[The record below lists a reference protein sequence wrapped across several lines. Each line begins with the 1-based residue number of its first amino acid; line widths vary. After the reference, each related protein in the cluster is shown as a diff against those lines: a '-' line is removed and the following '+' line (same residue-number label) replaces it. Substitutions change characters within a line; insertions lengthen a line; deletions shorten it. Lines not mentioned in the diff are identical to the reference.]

1 MTTTENPKSSQGKLG
16 ELLRTNKIAILLEI
30 AVVFVPLYIL
40 LFVSDRLGGNDFIS
54 LGGDVVLVG
63 GPLVY
68 VGMVLALAAVW
79 VTSKLR
85 GSSWNDFGLAQPKN
99 WGRTI
104 LIGIGMTLIFMVA
117 ATLLSQL
124 VKVVFQ
130 TPDADLSRFAPLHGN
145 LPNLIINVVAL
156 WFTAG
161 FLEEF
166 LWRGY
171 LMNRLIDL
179 LGKNTKL
186 AWAISLIGSAIIFG
200 LAHSYQG
207 LPGIIKISA
216 VGLLLGGGFLAVR
229 RNLWPLIIVHIIIDT
244 VSMVQHFISG

>member
-1 MTTTENPKSSQGKLG
+1 MKDTNTIQKKIGV
-16 ELLRTNKIAILLEI
+16 LLQTNKFAILLEI
-30 AVVFVPLYIL
+30 AVVFVPLYVL
-40 LFVSDRLGGNDFIS
+40 LIVSNQLGGNDFIS

-68 VGMVLALAAVW
+68 VGMILALAAVW
-79 VTSKLR
+79 VTSKMR
-85 GSSWNDFGLAQPKN
+85 GCSWSEYGLARPKS
-99 WGRTI
+99 WVRTI
-104 LIGIGMTLIFMVA
+104 LMGIGMTIVFLVA

-124 VKVVFQ
+124 IK
-130 TPDADLSRFAPLHGN
+130 TPEADLSRFAPLHGN

-179 LGKNTKL
+179 QGKNTKL

-200 LAHSYQG
+200 LAHAYQG
-207 LPGIIKISA
+207 LPGVIKRSSA
-216 VGLLLGGGFLAVR
+216 RRGLPGGGSQSVAFDHRAYHHRYHKHGATLFQWV
-229 RNLWPLIIVHIIIDT
+229 IK
-244 VSMVQHFISG
+244 